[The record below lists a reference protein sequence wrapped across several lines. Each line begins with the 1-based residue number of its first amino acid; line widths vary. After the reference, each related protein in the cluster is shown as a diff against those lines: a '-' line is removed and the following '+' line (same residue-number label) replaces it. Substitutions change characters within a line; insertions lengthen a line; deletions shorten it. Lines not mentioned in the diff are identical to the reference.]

1 MKRLN
6 PAFASLLLVFCF
18 CSIVTLAQTGITVSG
33 LVKDE
38 KGQALKG
45 VSVTVK
51 GGTGGTATDD
61 NGKFSLRVPGRDATI
76 VFSYVG
82 YDPQEMK
89 AAKDFLDV
97 SLTPSGSQ
105 LNDVV
110 VVGYGTQRKVSMTSA
125 VAEVSGKELMRRPVN
140 SLEQALQGKLPG
152 LTVLDKGG
160 LPGSANTPMVLRGVN
175 TLYTAEDLGSAAVS
189 PLVLIDGVE
198 QPFSNINPDDVE
210 SISVLKDASST
221 AIYGSRASNGVILIT
236 TKRAKG
242 GKAVINYNGYY
253 AIQKA
258 VSNPQPMDLESYL
271 RLENLAYKNVGSNPP
286 KPYRDQ
292 DIDAYVQGH
301 ATDPL
306 HYPLPYD
313 WYSRAFHTA
322 PQTSHSISISGGS
335 ENFRGRASLRFQ
347 DQDGII
353 DNVNSKVAEARVN
366 TDIKASSSITVSM
379 DMDYRYENSRNPYGL
394 ANILQFM
401 TQNGIWAV
409 PQYPNG
415 DYGGGTQG
423 NNPLLLIE
431 KGGYNKQA
439 SDYLFASLKGVWQ
452 IAKGLKFTTQL
463 STRST
468 NTYGKLY
475 QNTWATHDST
485 LVKKQNL
492 HNSLTESRNRSRD
505 FTINNLLDYS
515 VDFGDHALKLLAG
528 YSQIS
533 FTSNTLSAYRQDFY
547 NNDVQSLNGGADD
560 ATKTNNGLDASWGL
574 RSYFG
579 RVNYSFKDRY
589 LFEANARFDGSS
601 RFTGSN
607 QYSFFPS
614 FSAGW
619 RISQEK
625 FWEGLKDKVNE
636 LKLRGSYGKTGN
648 QAVSLYSYYS
658 TLSLVSYNF
667 NNLPVQGYIQSAIAN
682 PDLTWESTAEL
693 DLGLD
698 ASFLNNRFTLT
709 VDYYKKR
716 TSGILLTLPV
726 PGTLGLQAGPQNA
739 GKVDNTGWEFS
750 VGSRNR
756 FGNVGFDANI
766 SLAINSNKVVDL
778 AGTGP
783 FYYGTDQNPRY
794 TIQEGYPIYAFWG
807 YTTDGLY
814 QSDAEA
820 AAGPFYTRAAK
831 AGDVRYVDMNKDG
844 KIDAADQGYLG
855 NTFPKYTFGG
865 SFNISYKSFALN
877 IALQGVAKSSVRM
890 AGANGQGGN
899 YEGMVPDIYTN
910 NYWTPDN
917 PNAEFARPTKQDLR
931 NQTNNDRLVLDGS
944 YLRFKNIQLLY
955 TLPAAW
961 MKRFTISQA
970 TVYVSGTNLITFSK
984 LNRWHLDP
992 ESMSGVQN
1000 YYPQVSMFTVGLNL
1014 SF

>member
-353 DNVNSKVAEARVN
+353 DNVNS
-366 TDIKASSSITVSM
+366 
-379 DMDYRYENSRNPYGL
+379 
-394 ANILQFM
+394 
-401 TQNGIWAV
+401 
-409 PQYPNG
+409 
-415 DYGGGTQG
+415 
-423 NNPLLLIE
+423 
-431 KGGYNKQA
+431 
-439 SDYLFASLKGVWQ
+439 
-452 IAKGLKFTTQL
+452 
-463 STRST
+463 
-468 NTYGKLY
+468 
-475 QNTWATHDST
+475 
-485 LVKKQNL
+485 
-492 HNSLTESRNRSRD
+492 
-505 FTINNLLDYS
+505 
-515 VDFGDHALKLLAG
+515 
-528 YSQIS
+528 
-533 FTSNTLSAYRQDFY
+533 
-547 NNDVQSLNGGADD
+547 
-560 ATKTNNGLDASWGL
+560 
-574 RSYFG
+574 
-579 RVNYSFKDRY
+579 
-589 LFEANARFDGSS
+589 
-601 RFTGSN
+601 
-607 QYSFFPS
+607 
-614 FSAGW
+614 
-619 RISQEK
+619 
-625 FWEGLKDKVNE
+625 
-636 LKLRGSYGKTGN
+636 
-648 QAVSLYSYYS
+648 
-658 TLSLVSYNF
+658 
-667 NNLPVQGYIQSAIAN
+667 
-682 PDLTWESTAEL
+682 
-693 DLGLD
+693 
-698 ASFLNNRFTLT
+698 
-709 VDYYKKR
+709 
-716 TSGILLTLPV
+716 
-726 PGTLGLQAGPQNA
+726 
-739 GKVDNTGWEFS
+739 
-750 VGSRNR
+750 
-756 FGNVGFDANI
+756 
-766 SLAINSNKVVDL
+766 
-778 AGTGP
+778 
-783 FYYGTDQNPRY
+783 
-794 TIQEGYPIYAFWG
+794 
-807 YTTDGLY
+807 
-814 QSDAEA
+814 
-820 AAGPFYTRAAK
+820 
-831 AGDVRYVDMNKDG
+831 
-844 KIDAADQGYLG
+844 
-855 NTFPKYTFGG
+855 
-865 SFNISYKSFALN
+865 
-877 IALQGVAKSSVRM
+877 
-890 AGANGQGGN
+890 
-899 YEGMVPDIYTN
+899 
-910 NYWTPDN
+910 
-917 PNAEFARPTKQDLR
+917 
-931 NQTNNDRLVLDGS
+931 
-944 YLRFKNIQLLY
+944 
-955 TLPAAW
+955 
-961 MKRFTISQA
+961 
-970 TVYVSGTNLITFSK
+970 
-984 LNRWHLDP
+984 
-992 ESMSGVQN
+992 
-1000 YYPQVSMFTVGLNL
+1000 
-1014 SF
+1014 